1 MGQGNFSKTFTAIQ
15 TGRHRPQPLFHGVI
29 FSHDGT
35 SRLLSGGSVMIRLHP
50 VQYPIFRAQ
59 LILFRN
65 GHRTA
70 LARQIFPHPP
80 ALYSPTH
87 SPEAPSERYRLIQ
100 FSMVEWPNLASRAA
114 SRIRSRPARYSST
127 SETFS
132 SDASSFRFLIC
143 ALSAVISLSVLLGAY
158 QSVPQLFAIF

>member
-1 MGQGNFSKTFTAIQ
+1 MRNLDKYK
-15 TGRHRPQPLFHGVI
+15 GVI
-29 FSHDGT
+29 
-35 SRLLSGGSVMIRLHP
+35 
-50 VQYPIFRAQ
+50 
-59 LILFRN
+59 
-65 GHRTA
+65 
-70 LARQIFPHPP
+70 P
-80 ALYSPTH
+80 AFYACYDKEGNI